1 MNTQKT
7 NTYLRLI
14 AIGIVAFSFF
24 GTSCTSLQQ
33 ATSVATD
40 DLYFTPNNKVVS
52 TQKLLAAEKAE
63 NGMAQDEEYQEY
75 QSFQDD
81 RYLRLKVANRNRW
94 STIDDFNYWNNPSY
108 INMRYGLGWGGGF
121 GGWGFDPFWGGF
133 GGWGFDPFWGGG
145 FGYAGLGWGG
155 GFGGWGG
162 GFGGWG
168 GGFGY
173 AGLGW
178 GGFGYG
184 GFGFG
189 GWGGYGGWGFDPFWG
204 GGFGYGGWNPYF
216 AGYYHPYGGIY
227 NGGVFVN
234 NRARPYQSPTT
245 VRSSPSAINA
255 YRNNRGYNNS
265 NNSLNTTTGNT
276 RYTSN
281 PTLNSNFG
289 NLMKRVVTS
298 NSNTNYA
305 NSYDRPARYFSNN
318 NNYNGGNQNQTN
330 SSNNK
335 SSFQS
340 NSNNSGNS
348 NAGGRSGGFNS
359 AGSSAGS
366 PRASRIP

>member
-1 MNTQKT
+1 MKTQKT

-33 ATSVATD
+33 STAVATD
-40 DLYFTPNNKVVS
+40 DLYYTPNKKVVS
-52 TQKLLAAEKAE
+52 AERLAAIEKEE
-63 NGMAQDEEYQEY
+63 NGMAPEEEDQEY
-75 QSFQDD
+75 QNYQDD
-81 RYLRLKVANRNRW
+81 RFLRLKVANRNRW
-94 STIDDFNYWNNPSY
+94 SAIDDFGYWNNPRF
-108 INMRYGLGWGGGF
+108 NMGFGLGWGGGF
-121 GGWGFDPFWGGF
+121 GGWGGW
-133 GGWGFDPFWGGG
+133 GGWGFDPF
-145 FGYAGLGWGG
+145 WGG

-168 GGFGY
+168 G
-173 AGLGW
+173 
-178 GGFGYG
+178 
-184 GFGFG
+184 
-189 GWGGYGGWGFDPFWG
+189 
-204 GGFGYGGWNPYF
+204 WNPYF
-216 AGYYHPYGGIY
+216 AGYWNPYMPIY
-227 NGGVFVN
+227 YGGVFVN
-234 NRARPYQSPTT
+234 NGGRPFQSPSA
-245 VRSSPSAINA
+245 VRSSPSSINA
-255 YRNNRGYNNS
+255 YRNNRGYNNT
-265 NNSLNTTTGNT
+265 NNSVNTTTGNT

-289 NLMKRVVTS
+289 NLMKRVVTN

-330 SSNNK
+330 STNNSNNRA
-335 SSFQS
+335 SFQS
-340 NSNNSGNS
+340 NGNS

>member
-33 ATSVATD
+33 STTVATD
-40 DLYFTPNNKVVS
+40 DLYYTPNKKVVS
-52 TQKLLAAEKAE
+52 AEKLVAIEKAE

-75 QSFQDD
+75 QNYQDD
-81 RYLRLKVANRNRW
+81 RYLRLKVSNRNRW
-94 STIDDFNYWNNPSY
+94 STIDDFGYWNNPSF
-108 INMRYGLGWGGGF
+108 NMGFGMGWGG
-121 GGWGFDPFWGGF
+121 W
-133 GGWGFDPFWGGG
+133 
-145 FGYAGLGWGG
+145 AGAYGGWGG

-168 GGFGY
+168 GGFG
-173 AGLGW
+173 GGF
-178 GGFGYG
+178 GGFGYDPFWG
-184 GFGFG
+184 GFG
-189 GWGGYGGWGFDPFWG
+189 GWGGGFGGWG
-204 GGFGYGGWNPYF
+204 GGFGGWGGGFGGWGGWNPYF
-216 AGYYHPYGGIY
+216 AGYWNPYMPIYYGG
-227 NGGVFVN
+227 GFVN
-234 NRARPYQSPTT
+234 NGGRPFQSPSA

-255 YRNNRGYNNS
+255 YRNNRGYNNT
-265 NNSLNTTTGNT
+265 NNSANTTTGNT

-289 NLMKRVVTS
+289 NLMKRVVTN

-330 SSNNK
+330 STNNSNNRA
-335 SSFQS
+335 SFQS
-340 NSNNSGNS
+340 NSNNNSNS

-359 AGSSAGS
+359 AGSSSSS
-366 PRASRIP
+366 PRAARIP